1 MYNRE
6 CHLSFVVSVTQERQV
21 TPGLSLLWDALS
33 GH

>member
-6 CHLSFVVSVTQERQV
+6 CHQSFVVSVTQERPV
-21 TPGLSLLWDALS
+21 TPGLSLLLDALF